1 MTEPIGT
8 LSPTNGYEHDPSF
21 TELVY
26 AHYAWWQSTHQHP
39 ENGAEAT
46 RDYQDVLRRFEKSH
60 GQLIH
65 TYWCS
70 QLESA
75 VALSDTAPKHRWQS
89 HQYEFHRASD
99 WATKSQPAI
108 AGLLHRCDDMA
119 VHAQAVLTGVRQRIC
134 LQLVAASAAH
144 LLSVV
149 DGPHDPEEVAQVVE
163 LEQKR
168 LDKTEKYY
176 REAAN
181 GQAQM
186 AYFGGM
192 AAVAGVVAIV
202 VPLVVG
208 FLHWH
213 SDRNSYV
220 GLTSLLAGA
229 IGAVVSV
236 TQRINH
242 GDFDLDYDVGRSY
255 AFFLGGLRPIIGGAF
270 AVVITYAITAGLL
283 HLPIGAENA
292 TPDQRLG
299 LLVVAFV
306 AGFSERWAQDTI
318 TTAVPTKPPGGADS
332 GEAATG

>member
-1 MTEPIGT
+1 VTEPMTLGPANGT
-8 LSPTNGYEHDPSF
+8 DHQPSF

-26 AHYAWWQSTHQHP
+26 AHWAWWQATHDHP
-39 ENGAEAT
+39 ENGQAAT
-46 RDYQDVLRRFEKSH
+46 IEYQDVLRRFEQTH
-60 GQLIH
+60 GRLIH

-70 QLESA
+70 HLESA
-75 VALSDTAPKHRWQS
+75 VALSDTPPKRRWQG
-89 HQYEFHRASD
+89 HQYGFHRASD

-108 AGLLHRCDDMA
+108 AAQLHRCDDVA

-149 DGPHDPEEVAQVVE
+149 DGPHDQKEIRQVLS
-163 LEQKR
+163 LERKR
-168 LDKTEKYY
+168 LDKVEKYY

-181 GQAQM
+181 GQAQIM
-186 AYFGGM
+186 YFAGM
-192 AAVAGVVAIV
+192 ATVAGLLALF
-202 VPLVVG
+202 VPL
-208 FLHWH
+208 LIWWQHWH
-213 SDRNSYV
+213 SDRNSYI
-220 GLTSLLAGA
+220 GLTALLAGS

-242 GDFDLDYDVGRSY
+242 GDFDLDYDVGRGY
-255 AFFLGGLRPIIGGAF
+255 AFFLGGLRPIIGGTL
-270 AVVITYAITAGLL
+270 AVVITYAISAGLL
-283 HLPIGAENA
+283 HLPIGSDAA
-292 TPDQRLG
+292 TPHERLG

-318 TTAVPTKPPGGADS
+318 TTAVPTKPPEGADS